1 MNRAMTHEIVK
12 LKTQNSKLK
21 TENVDWQADLDQF
34 RATHAAQHRLIDGH
48 DWEYIR
54 CGDGAEAVLV
64 LPGGLAVAETAFRY
78 IHRFEPRYQV
88 LAPTYPETIA
98 TMAQLVD
105 GLAQLVRAEGIARV
119 YLIGGSYSGLVA
131 QCLLRHAPGL
141 VAKLVLSDTGVPRY
155 SRARL
160 YAATYLPIIS
170 RLPLRVV
177 RWAFCC
183 GVAPALLALPHQRA
197 FWWRYFRQRIASMS
211 RAAYLSHLAIWLDF
225 DRNYRFSARDLAD
238 WSGSVFIIDAE
249 HDSLFG
255 QDERRSLRTLY
266 EDAQVYTFADSSHG
280 ASLARMDEYID
291 IIEVFLQN

>member
-1 MNRAMTHEIVK
+1 MRLENLK
-12 LKTQNSKLK
+12 LKTQTPRGHPKLK
-21 TENVDWQADLDQF
+21 TESLDWQADLDQF
-34 RATHAAQHRLIDGH
+34 RATHALQRRQIDGH
-48 DWEYIR
+48 DWEYIS

-78 IHRFEPRYQV
+78 IQRFEPRYQV

-105 GLAQLVRAEGIARV
+105 GLAQLVRAERIAHV

-131 QCLLRHAPGL
+131 QCLLRHAPDL
-141 VAKLVLSDTGVPRY
+141 VAKLVLSDTGVPRR

-160 YAATYLPIIS
+160 YARTYLPLV
-170 RLPLRVV
+170 RYLPLRVL
-177 RWAFCC
+177 RWLFCC
-183 GVAPALLALPHQRA
+183 GVAPVLLGLPAQRA
-197 FWWRYFRQRIASMS
+197 FWWRYFRQRIATMS

-225 DRNYRFSARDLAD
+225 DRNYRFSTRDLAH
-238 WSGSVFIIDAE
+238 WSGTMLIIDAE

-255 QDERRSLRTLY
+255 QAERRILRTLY
-266 EDAQVYTFADSSHG
+266 EDAQVYTFAGSTHG

-291 IIEVFLQN
+291 VIEGFLQ